1 MLWCS
6 NERSTLWMVNNI
18 PVSAGLVAVILL
30 DLEWQVSLSLWSE
43 VATSADWLIVM
54 TTPAYLDLIVWELRS

>member
-1 MLWCS
+1 
-6 NERSTLWMVNNI
+6 MVNNI
-18 PVSAGLVAVILL
+18 PVSAELVVVILL

>member
-1 MLWCS
+1 MLLCS
-6 NERSTLWMVNNI
+6 NERTTLWMVNNI

-54 TTPAYLDLIVWELRS
+54 TTPAYLDWIVWELRS